1 MKPDMDEYA
10 DIDETR
16 PNASRAMSWMVLAVA
31 VGGFAALAYYAYHS
45 GIKAGADGEAMTVEA
60 DNSPIKQAPADAGG
74 EQFPD
79 KDKTIYDVISPNG
92 DAKGSEKLM
101 PEPEHPIAAGNVE
114 DSEDDN
120 TPGAPSAPVPSAT
133 NGASTFVAKSADG
146 MANTASSAPQSVSE
160 QPVATT
166 AKPATAAPAA
176 TTPAT
181 YSSPQMVN
189 QKTIGKK
196 DAPAAA
202 PTATPA
208 KAATKPVAKA
218 AAKPAA
224 KPAATASTGGAYQ
237 VQLGAFKSEAEAQA
251 AWKKLSGAHNDAL
264 SGTPNIVQADV
275 NGTTYYRLR
284 AGSFAS
290 SADAKALCGKL
301 GGAACMAVK

>member
-1 MKPDMDEYA
+1 MKPDMDDYS

-45 GIKAGADGEAMTVEA
+45 GTKAQNDGDAMTVEA
-60 DNSPIKQAPADAGG
+60 DQSPIKEAPKDAGG

-79 KDKTIYDVISPNG
+79 KDKTIYDVISPGG
-92 DAKGSEKLM
+92 DAKGGEKLM
-101 PEPEHPIAAGNVE
+101 PDPEHPVAAGNLE
-114 DSEDDN
+114 DSEDDAP
-120 TPGAPSAPVPSAT
+120 TGAPSVPVPNAAAAT
-133 NGASTFVAKSADG
+133 AGASTFVAKSVGG
-146 MANTASSAPQSVSE
+146 MANTASSTPQSVSE
-160 QPVATT
+160 ATVATT
-166 AKPATAAPAA
+166 AKPVATSAPAA
-176 TTPAT
+176 TPAAAPKS
-181 YSSPQMVN
+181 YSAPEMVN

-196 DAPAAA
+196 DA
-202 PTATPA
+202 TVT
-208 KAATKPVAKA
+208 A

-224 KPAATASTGGAYQ
+224 KPAAKAKPATTGGAYQ
-237 VQLGAFKSEAEAQA
+237 VQLGAFKSQAEAQA
-251 AWKKLSGAHNDAL
+251 AWKKLSGAHSDVL

-290 SADAKALCGKL
+290 STDAKTLCGKL